1 MTRPAAEM
9 EQSCLDAAAR
19 THMCF
24 VGSWAQW
31 LENQPACPTAEFETE
46 SPRPWVIAAG
56 TDQHELLPKAVPQQ
70 NRASAEVKLP
80 LRFRGKVR
88 FVQNSPICDCIPRKS
103 YEKFQSIFFIDFRVL
118 TEFIDFFSRSTYG
131 PTGRN

>member
-9 EQSCLDAAAR
+9 EQSCPDAAAR

-24 VGSWAQW
+24 IGSWAQW

-46 SPRPWVIAAG
+46 SPKPWVIAAV

-70 NRASAEVKLP
+70 NRASAEVSCRCDSEARCGSSKIHQFVIAFLVNHMKNFN
-80 LRFRGKVR
+80 RF
-88 FVQNSPICDCIPRKS
+88 SS
-103 YEKFQSIFFIDFRVL
+103 SIFGF
-118 TEFIDFFSRSTYG
+118 
-131 PTGRN
+131 